1 MTNNELSIRLLPGG
15 LFISGTS
22 VEITPGPEIISQIK
36 EAILTYL
43 EQNPSLPEQ
52 IICEV
57 CTDRITLIPAEEHD
71 NADAMF
77 HFVLPD
83 LDREEKILCSAMTID
98 KEILS
103 STKVID
109 KEIQNSAMTTNEI
122 TVQHDTPLLLYS
134 IDAELFHFLERNLPQ
149 VTFTHPMIRLNSI
162 FCQRSRQ
169 FSRPVLFAH
178 ADETSMS
185 LLLYANQRL
194 QLAMRYDTAS
204 AANRAYYLLNTWKQM
219 QLDQQLDHLLL
230 IGHPAQINQ
239 LRARVAQYIKRTEMM
254 LISEDAIEQIKKV

>member
-22 VEITPGPEIISQIK
+22 VEIKPGPDTISQIK
-36 EAILTYL
+36 EAILSYL

-57 CTDRITLIPAEEHD
+57 CTDRLTLIPANERD

-83 LDREEKILCSAMTID
+83 LEREEKILCSAM
-98 KEILS
+98 
-103 STKVID
+103 VID
-109 KEIQNSAMTTNEI
+109 KDIQNSAMAIDEEP
-122 TVQHDTPLLLYS
+122 VLDDTPLLLYS

-178 ADETSMS
+178 ADETTMS
-185 LLLYANQRL
+185 LLLYDNQHL
-194 QLAMRYDTAS
+194 QLAMRYETTS

-230 IGHPAQINQ
+230 IGQPAQINQ

-254 LISEDAIEQIKKV
+254 LISEDAMEQSKKV